1 MSARIAERSGKASLY
16 HRFSVAKVAANLSLR
31 LFSQLYRRVSRLTV
45 NVSGT
50 KSANSLKRRVMW
62 VERPKNG

>member
-1 MSARIAERSGKASLY
+1 MSARIAER
-16 HRFSVAKVAANLSLR
+16 NLSLR
-31 LFSQLYRRVSRLTV
+31 LSSQLYRRVSRLTV